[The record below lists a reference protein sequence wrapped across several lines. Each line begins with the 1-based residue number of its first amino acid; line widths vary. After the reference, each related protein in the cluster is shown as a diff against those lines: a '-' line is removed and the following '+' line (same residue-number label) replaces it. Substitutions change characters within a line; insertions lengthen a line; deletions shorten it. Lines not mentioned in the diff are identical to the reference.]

1 MENVRVDPSR
11 DNVFRIGR
19 FFGMRSWTTVSG
31 QPFDLKLYNIL
42 ISEGFEDLDELLP
55 WGATVG
61 DAMGEWDPK
70 NPFINK

>member
-1 MENVRVDPSR
+1 
-11 DNVFRIGR
+11 
-19 FFGMRSWTTVSG
+19 MRSWTTVSG